1 MCILKAKVVGLN
13 FHKEAHVV
21 ESGDYVTLVAEDNK
35 HDPDAVAVYNGNNEL
50 IGYIANSNQTL
61 SPGNKKNGTLSASE
75 LKDKLDFT
83 DKEFYGEVDRALP
96 NCLFIMISDEKWSYI
111 NKHAEDVPN
120 QEFVKASDLVESDF
134 AKTCDE
140 VATLKA
146 EIESLKAI
154 VLDLNEIVLDLKLI
168 AISARK

>member
-21 ESGDYVTLVAEDNK
+21 ESGDYVTLVAEDNE
-35 HDPDAVAVYNGNNEL
+35 HDPDAVAVYNGDNEL

-96 NCLFIMISDEKWSYI
+96 NCLFIMINDGKWSYI
-111 NKHAEDVPN
+111 NKREEDVSNP
-120 QEFVKASDLVESDF
+120 EFVKASDLVESDS
-134 AKTCDE
+134 AKASGEIAALKEE
-140 VATLKA
+140 VET
-146 EIESLKAI
+146 LKAI

-168 AISARK
+168 AISAKK